1 MDVDRSSDEEDFEG
15 FNVRPAQTTA
25 KQILETVKAAPADYP
40 LTKLQENEIEEWIE
54 IDKGAE
60 VTETITD
67 EQIIDS
73 VVNPE
78 KSKVAEDCEEQ
89 DLIVEQ
95 EKVSWNTAEQYIQGL
110 IKFMEQSPNFSAQ
123 EVVQAHALR
132 NVLIKKKQICFKQAD
147 IRTLFKRVSEK
158 AARIS
163 KENLATPTTST
174 SDIADLPEEEVDDV
188 SAPSET
194 APRTPEG
201 Q

>member
-1 MDVDRSSDEEDFEG
+1 
-15 FNVRPAQTTA
+15 
-25 KQILETVKAAPADYP
+25 VKAAPADNL
-40 LTKLQENEIEEWIE
+40 LTKLQENKNEEWIE

-73 VVNPE
+73 VINPE
-78 KSKVAEDCEEQ
+78 KSKVAEDSEEE

-95 EKVSWNTAEQYIQGL
+95 EKVSWNTAEQYTQGL
-110 IKFMEQSPNFSAQ
+110 IKFMEQSPNFSLQEFMQAQ
-123 EVVQAHALR
+123 AVQ
-132 NVLIKKKQICFKQAD
+132 NVMIKKKQTCFKQAD
-147 IRTLFKRVSEK
+147 IRTLFKRASEK

-163 KENLATPTTST
+163 RENLTTPTTST

-188 SAPSET
+188 SATSES